1 MPAPDRRKPIQLGLE
16 HALHS
21 RPPTHNPFTLRT
33 MAWAHYLIGYQ
44 YGLRILRVHRGA
56 PRVRM
61 Q

>member
-21 RPPTHNPFTLRT
+21 RPPTHNPFTPRT
-33 MAWAHYLIGYQ
+33 MAWAHYLVGYQ
-44 YGLRILRVHRGA
+44 YGLRILRVHRHA

>member
-1 MPAPDRRKPIQLGLE
+1 MPAPKRRQPIQLGLE

-21 RPPTHNPFTLRT
+21 HPPTQNPFTPRT
-33 MAWAHYLIGYQ
+33 ISWVHYLVGYQ

-56 PRVRM
+56 PRVRA